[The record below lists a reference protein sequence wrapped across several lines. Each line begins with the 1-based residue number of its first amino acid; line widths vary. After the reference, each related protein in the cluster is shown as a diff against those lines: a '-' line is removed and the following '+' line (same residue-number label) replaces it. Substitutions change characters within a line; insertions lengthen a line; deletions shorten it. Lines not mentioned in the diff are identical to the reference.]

1 MATKEPEV
9 VQGDVNIIQQGEVSV
24 PVEKTNKYNFVFKDY
39 GMNSG
44 IFLFFDK
51 SIDNRFGFEQITK
64 DIIENELDFFYLY
77 NSIEPSLTITS
88 FRDQLENSKSTG
100 GSLIQK
106 FCKSCL
112 FYFIDNMNSSFFIND
127 ESVRDGLKEK
137 IEKAE
142 KDTTDLDDYIGANG
156 SSIYQWFAST
166 INPLKEMIKNYGRI
180 LNSSS
185 SDTNSNYMKS
195 NIGYLNDNIFSKQH
209 VNGDYNEPN
218 FSKLQNTDLKT
229 VVEKYFTDQHI
240 ITTNTNKENIYIGS
254 YTSKNGNFG
263 VGEEITL
270 KPFNSKPSTFKSKFY
285 LKTSNATLNKLTGTI
300 DGNIIKIDASVLTE
314 PTKEQTLDSE
324 GSQIEKIFASST
336 KGGSIKQNNYSIK
349 QKKNQ
354 NKFTKK
360 NNKINK
366 RNGIHFQ

>member
-1 MATKEPEV
+1 MATKEQEV
-9 VQGDVNIIQQGEVSV
+9 VQGDVNIIQQGEVSD

-88 FRDQLENSKSTG
+88 FRNQLENSKSTG
-100 GSLIQK
+100 GSLIK
-106 FCKSCL
+106 NFCESCL
-112 FYFIDNMNSSFFIND
+112 NYFINNMVPGYFIND
-127 ESVRDGLKEK
+127 DYKLKIDISKLDIKDPESIDILDGNKS
-137 IEKAE
+137 IF
-142 KDTTDLDDYIGANG
+142 TTFSRGLAV
-156 SSIYQWFAST
+156 
-166 INPLKEMIKNYGRI
+166 NPLKESIKNYGRI
-180 LNSSS
+180 LKDSSG
-185 SDTNSNYMKS
+185 DTNSNYMKS
-195 NIGYLNDNIFSKQH
+195 NIGYLNDNIFSGNNKISQIPKP
-209 VNGDYNEPN
+209 D
-218 FSKLQNTDLKT
+218 FSKLKNTDLKT

-240 ITTNTNKENIYIGS
+240 ITTNTHKENIYIGS

-270 KPFNSKPSTFKSKFY
+270 KPFNSKPSTFQSKFY

-300 DGNIIKIDASVLTE
+300 DGNIIKFDASVLTE